1 MSDEADAHLTI
12 EMLDAADRVNAYLEP
27 AGREG
32 FVGQGMVYD
41 AVCLNLLRI
50 GECARLLSDRVKI
63 RLPAIPW
70 PDIVN
75 LRHRVAHSY
84 DTLKPD
90 VLWLIASVSV
100 PELSRAL
107 RSLAATPG
115 DND

>member
-1 MSDEADAHLTI
+1 
-12 EMLDAADRVNAYLEP
+12 MLDAADRVKAYLDP

-41 AVCLNLLRI
+41 AVCMNLLRL
-50 GECARLLSDRVKI
+50 GECARLLSDGVKI

-84 DTLKPD
+84 ETLKPD
-90 VLWLIASVSV
+90 VLWLVASVSV

-107 RSLAATPG
+107 RSLAEPSG
-115 DND
+115 DDD